1 MRRIKHVAD
10 VRMLMMDMPRRVRRE
25 VSRTG
30 KDIHKKGISELK
42 TWTLHVPG
50 GVRRRGPGML
60 TQYKTLVEVEVD
72 RSTRL
77 GNTRLGFSPVQR
89 LNNMKTSLRTSS

>member
-10 VRMLMMDMPRRVRRE
+10 VRKPMMDMPRRVRRE

-30 KDIHKKGISELK
+30 KDIRKKGISELK

-50 GVRRRGPGML
+50 RVRRRGPGML
-60 TQYKTLVEVEVD
+60 TQYNTLVEVD

-77 GNTRLGFSPVQR
+77 GNTPNKLVKLGKPG
-89 LNNMKTSLRTSS
+89 